1 VRFALQLS
9 GLILTGSMIGGA
21 PAFAADATTPV
32 DLTQRN
38 SGYAPSGATA
48 LPAEKKAPL
57 KNETLQDKR
66 VDKTTIEKQLA
77 PAADR
82 KSSIDVKES
91 RDKTVREKDSHRPET
106 REQPTSA
113 FNNRKAAI
121 STANDTSKPPTVKRY
136 QDSLAAA
143 SVSNMAR
150 FPAMDK
156 ATGAK
161 INRFVF
167 RKNPVDA
174 NASLAPQSATRAGG
188 DPVAPK

>member
-9 GLILTGSMIGGA
+9 GLILTGSVIAGTA
-21 PAFAADATTPV
+21 AFAADATTPV
-32 DLTQRN
+32 DPKQRN
-38 SGYAPSGATA
+38 GNYAPSGATT
-48 LPAEKKAPL
+48 LPTDKKTPL
-57 KNETLQDKR
+57 KNETVQEKR
-66 VDKTTIEKQLA
+66 VEKTTIEKQLA

-82 KSSIDVKES
+82 KSSIDVTET
-91 RDKTVREKDSHRPET
+91 RDKVVREKDSHRPEV
-106 REQPTSA
+106 REQPTSN

-121 STANDTSKPPTVKRY
+121 STASDTTKPPTVKRY

-150 FPAMDK
+150 FPAMDR
-156 ATGAK
+156 ATSAK

-174 NASLAPQSATRAGG
+174 SGSVDPKSATRAGG
-188 DPVAPK
+188 DPMAPK